1 MEYNDLVEEIL
12 KRVLSRLM
20 EINNS
25 TSNSISLKAKSK
37 NIVKR
42 VITER
47 DIIDAKR
54 ENITE
59 IIIETK
65 TLLTDLAKELAIKQD
80 ITITRR

>member
-12 KRVLSRLM
+12 KRVLKCLQ

-25 TSNSISLKAKSK
+25 TNNSISLQKKSK
-37 NIVKR
+37 NIIKR

-65 TLLTDLAKELAIKQD
+65 TLLTDLARELAQKQD
-80 ITITRR
+80 ITIIRR

>member
-12 KRVLSRLM
+12 KRVLKRLQDT
-20 EINNS
+20 NYS
-25 TSNSISLKAKSK
+25 TNNSISLKEKSK

-59 IIIETK
+59 IIIESK
-65 TLLTDLAKELAIKQD
+65 TLLTDLARELAQKQQ